1 MEGDDTTLRLRPAM
15 TADAPRIAQIL
26 IDTRAAFMPYAPS
39 AHSEPELRAWV
50 AGHLVPGSGV
60 TVAQCR
66 GTVVAVMAT
75 ERTDAASWI
84 SQMAVTPPLVAQG
97 IGRRLLAHALATLP
111 SPIRL
116 YTFQANTG
124 ARRFYERHGFH
135 AIRFG
140 HGRDNEERCPDVLYE
155 RVPDFRRRQRN
166 T

>member
-1 MEGDDTTLRLRPAM
+1 MEDEDMTLRLRPATM
-15 TADAPRIAQIL
+15 ADAPLIAQIL

-39 AHSEPELRAWV
+39 AHSDPELHAWV
-50 AGHLVPGSGV
+50 AERLVPGGGV

-75 ERTDAASWI
+75 EHTDAAAWI
-84 SQMAVTPPLVAQG
+84 SQMAVTPSLVGQG

-124 ARRFYERHGFH
+124 ARRFYERHGFR

-140 HGRDNEERCPDVLYE
+140 DGRDNEERCPDVLYE
-155 RVPDFRRRQRN
+155 RVSDFRRQQRN